1 MDKKELNEIV
11 AIKNVD
17 TITIALKNRGWKQ
30 AENHPIAGELSLI
43 DLFKSKETISSKY
56 AKDETSGYNITLYDN
71 VPYGE
76 KWHWLVLFVDE
87 RLKSHYKPKA
97 IRIFIKEK

>member
-43 DLFKSKETISSKY
+43 DLFK
-56 AKDETSGYNITLYDN
+56 
-71 VPYGE
+71 
-76 KWHWLVLFVDE
+76 
-87 RLKSHYKPKA
+87 
-97 IRIFIKEK
+97 